1 MLRRFGPSSPLVLFV
16 HTHKCAGTAVIDLFR
31 REGFTLVP
39 GTEKLG
45 AMPEYLSR
53 LKDVT
58 DPGELDAKYGRREVR
73 RFLRETRSSGVNF
86 VATEWVVP
94 PALSAAT
101 RRRGV
106 FAFTVL
112 RDPLTRYVSNYA
124 FDVRSGYSSA
134 RDLWGFR
141 DGLMYREHDYYTR
154 LFSGKLVRDTRKT
167 SDDDLDRALDVLE
180 RLDAICIQERPETLV
195 QLRAVGVDEKKLR
208 RRNVTRS
215 EEIQVPDDFRSEFIK
230 HAWRDY
236 ILYERGLRIAVDAVA
251 SARHLT

>member
-1 MLRRFGPSSPLVLFV
+1 
-16 HTHKCAGTAVIDLFR
+16 
-31 REGFTLVP
+31 
-39 GTEKLG
+39 
-45 AMPEYLSR
+45 
-53 LKDVT
+53 
-58 DPGELDAKYGRREVR
+58 
-73 RFLRETRSSGVNF
+73 
-86 VATEWVVP
+86 
-94 PALSAAT
+94 
-101 RRRGV
+101 
-106 FAFTVL
+106 
-112 RDPLTRYVSNYA
+112 
-124 FDVRSGYSSA
+124 
-134 RDLWGFR
+134 
-141 DGLMYREHDYYTR
+141 MYREHDYYTR